1 VRGSRYERCRFDSTR
16 FADTPVYL
24 AEIVDCRF
32 TSLSRGLFHFTAF
45 ERCVF
50 RETLDDVAFDRAVC
64 DYLDLRV
71 KLGPIGLAS
80 WDVVYRHEN
89 EQEAADRHGA
99 IVVG

>member
-1 VRGSRYERCRFDSTR
+1 M
-16 FADTPVYL
+16 
-24 AEIVDCRF
+24 
-32 TSLSRGLFHFTAF
+32 
-45 ERCVF
+45 
-50 RETLDDVAFDRAVC
+50 DDVAFDRAVC